1 MNEQQQL
8 RRQEE
13 LTARKELEAK
23 VVAGSYPLN
32 CAPAFWDTYR
42 TRAGSLRRRSLV
54 AIFERYPLSKL
65 PVNNK
70 WQAKSADPDLAVLL
84 KRGVLVQ
91 VRSGGSRRHP
101 MNKSSSKRQT
111 YLMLASQAGKVH

>member
-1 MNEQQQL
+1 MTEQQRQW
-8 RRQEE
+8 RQEE
-13 LTARKELEAK
+13 LARLKEKEAE
-23 VVAGSYPLN
+23 VVAGTLPLN
-32 CAPAFWDTYR
+32 CSASFWNTYR
-42 TRAGSLRRRSLV
+42 TRAGSIRRRALL

-101 MNKSSSKRQT
+101 MNKTSSKRQT
-111 YLMLASQAGKVH
+111 YLMLAPQPSGVA

>member
-1 MNEQQQL
+1 MNDQQRQ

-13 LTARKELEAK
+13 LTYLKEKEAK
-23 VVAGSYPLN
+23 VAAGTYPLN
-32 CAPAFWDTYR
+32 CAPTFWDAYR
-42 TRAGSLRRRSLV
+42 TRAGSIRRRALL
-54 AIFERYPLSKL
+54 AIFEHYPLSKL

-91 VRSGGSRRHP
+91 VRSGGCRRHP
-101 MNKSSSKRQT
+101 LNKTSSKRQT
-111 YLMLASQAGKVH
+111 YLMLATLPKVVA